1 MTLRS
6 IGLVRSP
13 VRERKAMP
21 PLGVPAQVEL
31 FPEFAGGLWRIEKH
45 SHIWVLAWLESAQR
59 DVLQVTPRGVSDP
72 GPEGLHGVFA
82 VRSPVRP
89 NPIGLT
95 AARVV
100 SRQGLTLELDRLDFA
115 DSTPVID
122 LKPYFASRDVVFSA
136 FNAPIGRVASR
147 QALRDGLL
155 MQALNFHGELCPE
168 LALGVRI
175 VEHFRWEALEGS
187 EPERWKIEAP
197 LERGCLIDAL
207 MGMTRATPGRGT
219 LRLHSSDAVRFE
231 HLSSVYEYVL
241 TATGQMKEAAV
252 LAAGEEELFTL
263 RQARR
268 E

>member
-6 IGLVRSP
+6 IGLVRSQ

-21 PLGVPAQVEL
+21 PLGAPAQVEL
-31 FPEFAGGLWRIEKH
+31 FPEYADGLWRIEKH
-45 SHIWVLAWLESAQR
+45 SHIWVLAWLEAAER
-59 DVLQVTPRGVSDP
+59 KVLQVTPRWVSDP

-82 VRSPVRP
+82 VRSPSRP

-115 DSTPVID
+115 DGTPVID

-136 FNAPIGRVASR
+136 LNAPIGRVTSR
-147 QALRDGLL
+147 QALRESLL
-155 MQALNFHGELCPE
+155 MQALNFHGELCAE

-175 VEHFRWEALEGS
+175 VEHFRWEVLGAS
-187 EPERWKIEAP
+187 EPEQWKVQAP
-197 LERGCLIDAL
+197 PEHGCLIDAL

-219 LRLHSSDAVRFE
+219 LRFHASDAVRFE
-231 HLSSVYEYVL
+231 HRGSVYEYL
-241 TATGQMKEAAV
+241 PADTGHMEAAMV
-252 LAAGEEELFTL
+252 LAAPDKELFRL
-263 RQARR
+263 R
-268 E
+268 